1 MSSEVDKDFVDV
13 ELNNKDKHVTFT
25 SDEVRVMMEEV
36 SLRDKTNRTRRSKK
50 SQGGFWDD
58 TSESMN
64 KIHDLWLFKIRKSS
78 LIKATFWIALFVC
91 FILFYFLDAFEAF
104 RDEKTS
110 FSFYKRSFSKKNQ
123 FESPTVIIC
132 TNPGFKA
139 SILEGCGY
147 DELGDYIFMSDDI
160 NNVNN
165 DCVGWD
171 DTRYT

>member
-50 SQGGFWDD
+50 SQGGWWDD

-110 FSFYKRSFSKKNQ
+110 FSFYKRSFSKTNK
-123 FESPTVIIC
+123 FESPTLIIC
-132 TNPGFKA
+132 PNPGFKT

-147 DELGDYIFMSDDI
+147 DELGDYIFMIDA
-160 NNVNN
+160 NGTHP
-165 DCVGWD
+165 CVQWD
-171 DTRYT
+171 DTKYT